1 MPQLKD
7 LPLDTLTAAR
17 LWSALDPA
25 TRTLAAQAL
34 FDGDPSM
41 RNQADHAI
49 ATTLRFRDAGVRKLS
64 VNKRIDYLVR
74 VVRPDD
80 GLASSLLTALHLGR
94 RQELLRAFL
103 DELQIPNEDGL
114 ITADHDLGPVA
125 TETLQ
130 PAVGK
135 LRGHFD
141 EAEVDLYLVSLL
153 VLDPDTWGG
162 LTDILRPDGEA

>member
-1 MPQLKD
+1 MSLLAD

-17 LWSALDPA
+17 LWSALDPP
-25 TRTLAAQAL
+25 TRTLAAEAL
-34 FDGDPSM
+34 FDGDRVT

-64 VNKRIDYLVR
+64 VNKRINYLVR

-80 GLASSLLTALHLGR
+80 GLASSLLLALHLGR
-94 RQELLRAFL
+94 RQELLRTFL

-114 ITADHDLGPVA
+114 ITADHDVGPVA

-130 PAVGK
+130 LAVGK
-135 LRGHFD
+135 LRERFD
-141 EAEVDLYLVSLL
+141 GAEVDLYLASLL
-153 VLDPDTWGG
+153 VLDPHTWGG
-162 LTDILRPDGEA
+162 LTRILRPDGPA